1 MIKRAQKEFII
12 VENSVSH
19 LFLFHT
25 NLSIVICVVFLPGI
39 LLVSLIPRIQI
50 SETVLPVS

>member
-12 VENSVSH
+12 VENSVLH

-25 NLSIVICVVFLPGI
+25 NLSIVICVVFLLGI